1 MAIRPNLLFF
11 NSFNAVTQQNVGVG
25 YRYIK
30 WRITK
35 IKNYI
40 EGVVQAGDLVLL
52 KTGTTLQYNQ
62 SAVATSPDSAY
73 ASPFEQVQNILDNN
87 PITKWCNVN
96 WGNSQTGESIIYID
110 NKTKIDF
117 DCYYYNTANDAEHR
131 DPISWTLEV
140 SNDNINWTIV
150 DTVNDATITNN
161 RESQTQ
167 IFCTILQPTPT
178 PTPTPSP
185 TPTYY
190 YYYLLKCDNSSN
202 AIGRSLTPSLTGTF
216 NVTNNVCYT
225 IVGILFGPDWDYEI
239 DPLINQVDNC
249 NNILCGPTP
258 TPTLTPTSTP
268 TPSPTPSD
276 YIESQLTTNLLNY
289 QNASDNDWISVTQ
302 QEYND
307 IANNV
312 SGVIK
317 IGNND
322 TQVNTRDLATGYGT
336 TTFGTVDANTPL
348 TIPTGYYV
356 VGFVAESWNQNGQV
370 QLGYTTTYHTGAPTY
385 MGNSPNVI
393 GGATMFFIRK
403 RPNSVEGA
411 PASTNLYPVLNFLG
425 LAYPNAVPNTFGWQ
439 TPNSGTTWL
448 ETDPNGQTAKI
459 QILITNVQS
468 WPAPTPMPTPT
479 PTPTP
484 TETPTPTPTP
494 TQPLVD
500 LTINVQPGAT
510 VNFDFVNYTTTTTIY
525 VNKDQVYNLSCTPPL
540 GQTFVTWYQY
550 GMSFTDSNSQATTV
564 SVVINSG
571 ANFIASFV

>member
-52 KTGTTLQYNQ
+52 KTGTTVQYNQ
-62 SAVATSPDSAY
+62 SAVATSPDSVY
-73 ASPFEQVQNILDNN
+73 ATPTEQVQNILDNN

-150 DTVNDATITNN
+150 DTVNDATITDN
-161 RESQTQ
+161 RETQTQ

-178 PTPTPSP
+178 PTPNVTLIP
-185 TPTYY
+185 TPT
-190 YYYLLKCDNSSN
+190 
-202 AIGRSLTPSLTGTF
+202 
-216 NVTNNVCYT
+216 V
-225 IVGILFGPDWDYEI
+225 
-239 DPLINQVDNC
+239 
-249 NNILCGPTP
+249 TP
-258 TPTLTPTSTP
+258 TV

-276 YIESQLTTNLLNY
+276 YIESQLTTSLVSY
-289 QNASDNDWISVTQ
+289 QNASQNDWISITQ
-302 QEYND
+302 EEYNN

-312 SGVIK
+312 TGVIK

-322 TQVNTRDLATGYGT
+322 TQVNTRDSATGYQT
-336 TTFGTVDANTPL
+336 TTFGTIDENTPL

-370 QLGYTTTYHTGAPTY
+370 QLGYTTTYHTGSPTY

-393 GGATMFFIRK
+393 GGMTMFYIRK
-403 RPNSVEGA
+403 RPSGVEGA
-411 PASTNLYPVLNFLG
+411 PATQDLYPVLNFISP
-425 LAYPNAVPNTFGWQ
+425 AYPNAVLNTFGWQ
-439 TPNSGTTWL
+439 TPDGGTTWYP
-448 ETDPNGQTAKI
+448 TIPSTTAKI
-459 QILITNVQS
+459 QILITNVLS
-468 WPAPTPMPTPT
+468 W
-479 PTPTP
+479 
-484 TETPTPTPTP
+484 
-494 TQPLVD
+494 
-500 LTINVQPGAT
+500 
-510 VNFDFVNYTTTTTIY
+510 
-525 VNKDQVYNLSCTPPL
+525 
-540 GQTFVTWYQY
+540 VT
-550 GMSFTDSNSQATTV
+550 
-564 SVVINSG
+564 
-571 ANFIASFV
+571 